1 MLETDCILGI
11 TKHFQCSLCPNLE
24 YKEKV
29 IWKLKIYSLL
39 KKKADLIEIEVQGIY
54 PLTTLRVP
62 EAPF

>member
-1 MLETDCILGI
+1 MEAQNTQPI
-11 TKHFQCSLCPNLE
+11 K
-24 YKEKV
+24 
-29 IWKLKIYSLL
+29 